1 VTPFEAHP
9 KVVTDDITPAEMR
22 ALLRAMAY
30 VFQDMDT
37 FRRVNPKLID
47 QKCAL
52 SSVGKL
58 NAALK
63 ACAGKRKGV
72 VKKRTR

>member
-1 VTPFEAHP
+1 MTLFEAQP

-30 VFQDMDT
+30 VFQDMNV

-58 NAALK
+58 NTALK

-72 VKKRTR
+72 VKPRVR